1 MKANLLKAKKSKF
14 VDEKFEDVHLV
25 VHDLVE
31 RGRGL
36 GAAVLPRHVR
46 KGVLQLKVDFA
57 VRIQNFFKRSCDKSL
72 LFDFVP
78 RINFIYI
85 FIPKSL
91 TIFEIR
97 KLIFVL

>member
-36 GAAVLPRHVR
+36 GAAVLPRHVG
-46 KGVLQLKVDFA
+46 KGVLDLDVDVVF
-57 VRIQNFFKRSCDKSL
+57 RIQNLFKRRSDESL
-72 LFDFVP
+72 LADFVP
-78 RINFIYI
+78 TINFKNV
-85 FIPKSL
+85 FVPKS
-91 TIFEIR
+91 
-97 KLIFVL
+97 